1 MRVLADTRDGQESVA
16 RSIGIDR
23 EMALAVYRI
32 GSDDEFAEVRANV
45 IHPRLRSS
53 ESAISCNLESI
64 SNFYR
69 IFYRIFV
76 GFWSDFIRIFRV
88 VDLRHL
94 RRVYWALITPS
105 AVKTP
110 KRFDHLIDYFD
121 INYEK

>member
-1 MRVLADTRDGQESVA
+1 MSFIRDRDQVNQPSHA
-16 RSIGIDR
+16 RNSLSYSTNLDF
-23 EMALAVYRI
+23 L
-32 GSDDEFAEVRANV
+32 SD
-45 IHPRLRSS
+45 
-53 ESAISCNLESI
+53 
-64 SNFYR
+64 FYR
-69 IFYRIFV
+69 ILV